1 MAFTQVAAPNFNAL
15 VSGNAN
21 LFLLQALGFSSDSRV
36 MLVHAS
42 FADSAVQPTVTQQS
56 IWLYDIESRSYISN
70 LNNLLTQ
77 DPVTFREL
85 DLRNAAMAGPSNQNT
100 LILEY
105 QLRGSTEPPKLAL
118 VKDGVLIQ
126 RDLLDSLLGSGAQVR
141 VERFELSADERYLA
155 IQTSSAALAKEQEP
169 DSNEVSDIYLIDLNN
184 LETQPIQRISSL
196 GAFEANL
203 PSLLGGVYA
212 DAQGVSVLFATEDN
226 FSKQDQN
233 GESTEVLGRS
243 DAYLWRNGHNA
254 TGLQG
259 QSIISLASAP
269 GVAALAAGGV
279 ETEALWLTKA
289 GAMFNSSATN
299 LIANDT
305 NQAVDAFLRTPD
317 GGVSRVDLDGLV
329 ELAQGAQVL
338 SSSTEGSL
346 LVLLTTLPE
355 DTSMSAQ
362 KLVLSDT
369 RTNEWTVVSENDRPA
384 DDSAFAARLSPN
396 GSVLAFNSNATNLV
410 SGQDNSAIGG
420 QLFLTETGLKDSSIS
435 KTIGGEVRHWKTQK
449 PLQEVNLQGQETQVK
464 SNNQGL
470 FELTVVP
477 TELSLPLSIT
487 AQKTPTGSTAATTGI
502 TLTDVL
508 GALKVYLGK
517 PLPDAY
523 NSDLKF
529 VAADFDG
536 NGNVNLS
543 DVLGLLKFYLNKP
556 VSVAPAWV
564 FLDNAQTTPV
574 NGQLLHLSNK
584 NGQTLSSSS
593 SIPAPI
599 LVDLNSDEPIQL
611 VGVLRGDV
619 DGSFGV

>member
-184 LETQPIQRISSL
+184 RETQPIQRISAL

-243 DAYLWRNGHNA
+243 DAYLWRSGHNA
-254 TGLQG
+254 SGLQG

-420 QLFLTETGLKDSSIS
+420 QLFLTETGLKDGSIS
-435 KTIGGEVRHWKTQK
+435 KIIGGEVRHWKTQK

-487 AQKTPTGSTAATTGI
+487 AQKTPTGSTAATSGI

-556 VSVAPAWV
+556 VNVAPAWV